1 VHADRVGTPG
11 AAEFPLLRQDL
22 PLKVDWLGRN

>member
-11 AAEFPLLRQDL
+11 VAEFPLLRQDL
-22 PLKVDWLGRN
+22 PIKVD